1 MTAIPPARIPCGP
14 TPPRPPDIHP
24 DAAYLGRWTLHY
36 WGQTQHDG
44 GPKRPAGGSRCDW
57 FPDPAGTHHAW
68 RKGLSI
74 QLTKVHR

>member
-24 DAAYLGRWTLHY
+24 DAAYLGRWTLNRDHGARLSWHGVQGTY
-36 WGQTQHDG
+36 V
-44 GPKRPAGGSRCDW
+44 
-57 FPDPAGTHHAW
+57 PDPDGTHHAW

-74 QLTKVHR
+74 QLTKVGR